1 MNPHED
7 KASTDFKS
15 VVSTIPPYPRKGTT
29 PYYHKETPN
38 EKKVFA
44 FNGIFLNSCVSTTFH
59 NDTGCP
65 AGDQGQRLTVLF
77 EYGSAELNEA
87 AVRQLEEAA
96 VQARENGD
104 YVCLLG
110 RLSYRGSASDQAL
123 GALDRAKN
131 TAAIFLQEGVDL
143 KKSISVWLPSRNK
156 RGFPRL
162 CPPTKNSM
170 SWKF

>member
-1 MNPHED
+1 M
-7 KASTDFKS
+7 K
-15 VVSTIPPYPRKGTT
+15 RKFLLLT
-29 PYYHKETPN
+29 
-38 EKKVFA
+38 A
-44 FNGIFLNSCVSTTFH
+44 FFLNSCVSTTFH

-87 AVRQLEEAA
+87 AVRQLVEAA
-96 VQARENGD
+96 VQAREYGE

-143 KKSISVWLPSRNK
+143 KKIYIGMAPQQEQTGLSAPLSADEEQHVLEILIGK
-156 RGFPRL
+156 
-162 CPPTKNSM
+162 K
-170 SWKF
+170 